1 MPAPESPPATR
12 GSLLSDPSR
21 DEFADSLPDTSQY
34 FAAWLKSLTS
44 PARPIDSPAPDSA
57 IRFEG
62 TLRLDGNIS
71 SVVHSRT
78 GTLTV
83 GETAALQGNIFV
95 AVAII
100 NGFVRGDIR
109 AAERVE
115 LSSGARVMG
124 NIETPALA
132 IQPGAMFEG
141 LCHFL
146 PPPGKTDGE
155 RIARSSV
162 DDSTGAK
169 GSSRKT
175 RSKAAKQ
182 EDSEGLALA
191 AGR

>member
-1 MPAPESPPATR
+1 MPAPESPAVTT
-12 GSLLSDPSR
+12 GSLLNDSSG
-21 DEFADSLPDTSQY
+21 DEFVDSLPDPSQC

-44 PARPIDSPAPDSA
+44 PARPIDSSAPDSA

-62 TLRLDGNIS
+62 TLRLEGNIS

-78 GTLTV
+78 GTVTV
-83 GETAALQGNIFV
+83 GETAELQGNIFV

-141 LCHFL
+141 QCHFL

-155 RIARSSV
+155 GIARSSV

-169 GSSRKT
+169 GSSRRT

-182 EDSEGLALA
+182 EDPEGLALA